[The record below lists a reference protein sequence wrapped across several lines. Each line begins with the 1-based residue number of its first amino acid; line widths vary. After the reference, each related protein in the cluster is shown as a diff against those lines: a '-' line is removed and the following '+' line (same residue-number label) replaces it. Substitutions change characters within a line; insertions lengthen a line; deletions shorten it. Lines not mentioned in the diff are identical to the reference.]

1 MNRGGIMRFH
11 MLAVF
16 GLALALPVTAAAE
29 EHTCAG
35 CAAAPAQEHTC
46 ACCAKGGHGDHTA
59 ATPSGADAAPQA
71 GVTAPAYDVA
81 TEGIVAGVIHSIMRH
96 AGMDVQLT
104 IGVGEKSFDVLVA
117 PINWLDSKQVVFR
130 SGERVE
136 ILGARSEHGSGDT
149 IVAREIHTADQTIVL
164 RDDLGRPLW
173 N

>member
-1 MNRGGIMRFH
+1 MRFH
-11 MLAVF
+11 VLAAF
-16 GLALALPVTAAAE
+16 GLALALPVTAAAQ

-35 CAAAPAQEHTC
+35 CAAAPAPEHTC

-59 ATPSGADAAPQA
+59 ATPSGAPQA

-96 AGMDVQLT
+96 SGMDVQLT
-104 IGVGEKSFDVLVA
+104 IGVGEKSFEVLVA
-117 PINWLDSKQVVFR
+117 PMNWLDNKQVVFR

-136 ILGARSEHGSGDT
+136 ILGARSEHGAGDT